1 MNNKKILQQV
11 LKIDNKADLVH
22 THDEYLELSD
32 LPNGGYVSI
41 DIKSKQWTLGEDGLY
56 VTTVNHQLGTNKI
69 IAEAVSAEGSLLVV
83 GYDSKDEN
91 TVELS
96 SEEAIDM
103 TVSIIH
109 RAEAHTAV
117 GYNPIND
124 NEIND
129 FQTWSSSRINRTI
142 TEVTGAIDM
151 SMLATK
157 EEVEEDLAA
166 NLQASKDYTNQA
178 IAALPEA
185 DVTKAYVDAQLENKM
200 NKNGSPTEDITV
212 KNITINGAI
221 IPGSTGL
228 TIGTEENRFEG
239 IYVDE
244 AYLSTNTL
252 YIGDTPILGT
262 SQDTIMIKADPDQSI
277 CMKTTATGTTK
288 VISESGVEFSTSGMN
303 ANVLMQAT
311 GVNSQVNI
319 ASTGNTTL
327 SAPVFQVNADTTN
340 VRGLNVSGDLVVTG
354 DKSTLQCRAV
364 EIKDN
369 MIDVNH
375 GETGNGVTSKL
386 AGLRVVRGE
395 EDPFLMLFDETDDK
409 FKVGIGTS
417 SLKAVALT
425 EEVANAKR
433 EAMAYADNAIGDLM
447 GTAPEALNTL
457 QELAQALGND
467 SNFATTVAN
476 QIGSKADTSYVDAEL
491 GKKADTTFVQNELDK
506 KANVAH
512 SHDDRYFTKDEI
524 NAMMA
529 NVVSFEPVGLA
540 AYSIGDSNESNT
552 FVQDLLKQL
561 EEEQRQRK
569 ELEDRLLKLEK
580 AMTKMAKNK

>member
-1 MNNKKILQQV
+1 MNNKKLLQQV
-11 LKIDNKADLVH
+11 LKIDQKADIVH
-22 THDEYLELSD
+22 THEEYLELSD
-32 LPNGGYVSI
+32 LPNGGYMSI
-41 DIKSKQWTLGEDGLY
+41 DIKAKEWSLGENGLY
-56 VTTVNHQLGTNKI
+56 TTVVRHQLGTNKI
-69 IAEAVSAEGSLLVV
+69 IVEAVSAEGSLLVI
-83 GYDSKDEN
+83 GYDAKGEN
-91 TVELS
+91 IVELS

-109 RAEAHTAV
+109 RADAHTAV

-124 NEIND
+124 DEINN
-129 FQTWSSSRINRTI
+129 FQTWSSAKVNKTI
-142 TEVTGAIDM
+142 TEITGAIDM

-166 NLQASKDYTNQA
+166 NLKASKDYTDQA
-178 IAALPEA
+178 IRALPEA

-200 NKNGSPTEDITV
+200 DKNGSATEDITV
-212 KNITINGAI
+212 KNITVNGAI

-277 CMKTTATGTTK
+277 CMKTAATGTTK
-288 VISESGVEFSTSGMN
+288 IISESGVELSTSGMN

-311 GVNSQVNI
+311 GTNSQVNI
-319 ASTGNTTL
+319 ASTGNATL
-327 SAPVFQVNADTTN
+327 SAPVFQVNAETTN
-340 VRGLNVSGDLVVTG
+340 VRDLNVAGNLLVSG

-369 MIDVNH
+369 MIDVNF
-375 GETGNGVTSKL
+375 GETGNGVTAKT
-386 AGLRVVRGE
+386 AGLRVIRGE
-395 EDPFLMLFDETDDK
+395 EDPFLMIFDETDDK
-409 FKVGIGTS
+409 FKVGVGSTNM
-417 SLKAVALT
+417 KAVALA
-425 EEVANAKR
+425 EEVATAKQ
-433 EAMAYADNAIGDLM
+433 EAITYADNAIGDLM

-457 QELAQALGND
+457 QELAEALGND
-467 SNFATTVAN
+467 ANFATTVAT
-476 QIGSKADTSYVDAEL
+476 QIGTKADAEYVNAEL
-491 GKKADTTFVQNELDK
+491 AKKADATYVQNELEK

-512 SHDDRYFTKDEI
+512 NHDDRYFTKDEI

-529 NVVSFEPVGLA
+529 NLVAFEPVDLA
-540 AYSIGDSNESNT
+540 ALAMHNSDEGETYVDS
-552 FVQDLLKQL
+552 LLSQL

-580 AMTKMAKNK
+580 AIAKIAKNK